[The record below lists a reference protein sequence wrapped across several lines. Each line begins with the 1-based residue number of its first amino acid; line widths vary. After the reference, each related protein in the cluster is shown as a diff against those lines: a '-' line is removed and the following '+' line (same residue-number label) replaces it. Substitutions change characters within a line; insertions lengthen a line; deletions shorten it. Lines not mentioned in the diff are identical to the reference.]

1 MKTKK
6 RIPNIVVDP
15 KIHFGKPVIIA
26 GTRIPVYAV
35 LELVEAGI
43 PFEKIT
49 TKYYQDLTIGDVKAC
64 IDYAIKLIKAEEVHI
79 APS

>member
-1 MKTKK
+1 MKRKK
-6 RIPNIVVDP
+6 HGPKIIVDP
-15 KIHFGKPVIIA
+15 KIHFGKPVVA

-43 PFEKIT
+43 PFDEII
-49 TKYYQDLTIGDVKAC
+49 TKYYPDLTIKDVKAC

-79 APS
+79 TPS